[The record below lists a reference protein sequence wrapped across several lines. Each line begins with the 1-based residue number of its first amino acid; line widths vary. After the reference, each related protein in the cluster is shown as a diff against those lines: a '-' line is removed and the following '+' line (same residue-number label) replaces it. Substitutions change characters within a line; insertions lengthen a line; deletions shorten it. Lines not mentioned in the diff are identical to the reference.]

1 MKTFLYYLL
10 IAFVGFWIA
19 NYYSW
24 PKWTVFVFMVI
35 ACIVMLGRMLYV
47 LYGTKNIKSVEKFLA
62 SNRKEPIY
70 AYVYEQAKGT
80 KEEQLNAIE
89 QILKKYPKG
98 YIYQNYRFVRE
109 MLKEDYDVAFDEAK
123 LIGKEPFMSYSK
135 ALVYATQGN
144 RHDALSFELS
154 KEWMREAILA
164 TLAKVE
170 NDKNSYEVHK
180 QNAIQSARG
189 IQRYGLIHSL

>member
-1 MKTFLYYLL
+1 MKMFLYYLL

-19 NYYSW
+19 YYFSW
-24 PKWTVFVFMVI
+24 PKWTVFIFMVI

-62 SNRKEPIY
+62 NNRKEPIY
-70 AYVYEQAKGT
+70 AFVYEQANGT
-80 KEEQLNAIE
+80 KEEQLTAIE

-109 MLKEDYDVAFDEAK
+109 MLKENFDVAFEEAN
-123 LIGKEPFMSYSK
+123 LIEKEPFMSYSK
-135 ALVYATQGN
+135 ALVYATYGN

-154 KEWMREAILA
+154 KEWMKEAILA
-164 TLAKVE
+164 TLAKRE
-170 NDKNSYEVHK
+170 NDNISYEEHK
-180 QNAIQSARG
+180 QNAIQSAGG